1 MPLSQRARS
10 LAVTTPFGEDVLLLR
25 SMRGSE
31 RLSTLF
37 AYDLE
42 LISKNVN
49 IKHEDLLGQP
59 ATVRLDLPD
68 YRTRYFNGLVNR
80 FSHTGFDGAVAIYR
94 ATLVPWFWFLTRTAD
109 CRIFQDQT
117 VPDIIK
123 EIFREHGYTDFEEF
137 LTHELYHPWNYCVQY
152 RETDFNFISRLME
165 QEGIYYYFTHEAD
178 KHTLILADN
187 YGAHDP
193 IAGYETIPYY
203 PPDATALRERDHIDH
218 WSVAGAVQ
226 SGAFVHTDFDY
237 KAPGKP
243 LLTLRHHPHEHARA
257 DLEIYDYPGGYTQ
270 YDQGDEW
277 VRARI
282 EELHVDYETVRGAG
296 NARGLTAGALFN
308 LTDYPRRDQNREYLI
323 VSADYQLRS
332 DAFGSSGAAGTG
344 PVFQCWFTAL
354 DAQTPYRPPR
364 ITPKARVQGPQ
375 TAIVVGKAGEEIWT
389 DQYGRVKVQFHWDRY
404 GQSDE
409 KSSCWVRVSHPWAGK
424 GWGTMAIP
432 RIGQEVIIDFLE
444 GDPDQPI
451 ITGRVYNGANMPP
464 YGLPAGAAVSG
475 LMSNSTK
482 GGGGYNE
489 YVMDDTKGNELI
501 REHGQYDKDSTIEHD
516 LREHVLNDR
525 SRDVT
530 NNETIQIG
538 NDRAKTVDKNETTNI
553 GVDRTEQVGNNETIT
568 VGSNRTETVGAN
580 ETISIGAN
588 RTEQVGGNE
597 TVTIAAS
604 KSETVAAAKAESI
617 GAAKALSIGAAY
629 QVSVGGAMN
638 TSVGLIQAEEVGLSK
653 NVLVGK
659 KFFIKAGDELEIVVG
674 DSSLVMKQDGTITLQ
689 GKLIHASGAEGVK
702 IDGKVVDIN

>member
-1 MPLSQRARS
+1 MSLSQQTRS
-10 LAVTTPFGEDVLLLR
+10 LAVSTPLGEDILLLR

-59 ATVRLDLPD
+59 VTVRLDLPD
-68 YRTRYFNGLVNR
+68 YRTRYFNGIVNR
-80 FSHTGFDGAVAIYR
+80 FSHTDFDGAVAIYR

-109 CRIFQDQT
+109 CRIFQDRT
-117 VPDIIK
+117 VPDILK

-152 RETDFNFISRLME
+152 RETDFAFISRLME

-193 IAGYETIPYY
+193 IAGYEAIPYY
-203 PPDATALRERDHIDH
+203 PPDATALRERNHIDH

-237 KAPGKP
+237 TAPGKP

-270 YDQGDEW
+270 YDQGDDW

-323 VSADYQLRS
+323 VAADYQLRS
-332 DAFGSSGAAGTG
+332 DAFGSSGAVSTG

-404 GQSDE
+404 GTSDE
-409 KSSCWVRVSHPWAGK
+409 HSSCWVRVSQPWAGK
-424 GWGTMAIP
+424 GWGTVAIP

-489 YVMDDTKGNELI
+489 YVMDDTKDNELI

-530 NNETIQIG
+530 NNET
-538 NDRAKTVDKNETTNI
+538 TNI

-580 ETISIGAN
+580 QTLSVGAN
-588 RTEQVGGNE
+588 RTENIGGNE
-597 TVTIAAS
+597 TVTI
-604 KSETVAAAKAESI
+604 AAAKAESI

-629 QVSVGGAMN
+629 QVSVGGVMN
-638 TSVGLIQAEEVGLSK
+638 TSVGGAKMEQVGLYSRQDIGGNLSVKVGNDTSHTTANEHAISATEILLTGKSK
-653 NVLVGK
+653 LTLSVG
-659 KFFIKAGDELEIVVG
+659 A
-674 DSSLVMKQDGTITLQ
+674 STITLTPA
-689 GKLIHASGAEGVK
+689 LIEIKGPLVK
-702 IDGKVVDIN
+702 INC